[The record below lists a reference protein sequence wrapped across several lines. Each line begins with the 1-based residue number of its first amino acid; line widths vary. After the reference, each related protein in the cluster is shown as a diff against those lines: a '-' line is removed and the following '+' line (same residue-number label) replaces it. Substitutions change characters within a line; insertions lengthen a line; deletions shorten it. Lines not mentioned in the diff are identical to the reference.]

1 MRIIAGIAKGRKLV
15 VPKGR
20 GVRPTA
26 DRVREALFSILGE
39 RVEEARVLDL
49 YAGSGSLGIEALSR
63 GAGLAVFI
71 DDDRASIQAIEENL
85 GRADLRE
92 KAEVSRVKVGIALG
106 WLRERGDVFDL
117 IFLDPPY
124 KISVTELREVF
135 KSFQDSLDAQGVAI
149 LEHSSR
155 RSIPDVFGGLQRF
168 LFKRYGDTALSF
180 YGKAS
185 WGLGVRCE

>member
-1 MRIIAGIAKGRKLV
+1 MRVIAGIAKGRKLM

-20 GVRPTA
+20 GIRPTA
-26 DRVREALFSILGE
+26 DRAREALFSILGG
-39 RVEEARVLDL
+39 RVEGARVLDL

-63 GAGLAVFI
+63 GASLAVFI
-71 DDDRASIQAIEENL
+71 DDDRSSIQAIEENL

-92 KAEVSRVKVGIALG
+92 KAEVRQIKVGIALE
-106 WLRERGDVFDL
+106 WLRERGEVFDL

-135 KSFQDSLDAQGVAI
+135 ENLQDSLGAQGVAI

-155 RSIPDVFGGLQRF
+155 RSIPDIFGGLQRF

-180 YGKAS
+180 YAE
-185 WGLGVRCE
+185 V